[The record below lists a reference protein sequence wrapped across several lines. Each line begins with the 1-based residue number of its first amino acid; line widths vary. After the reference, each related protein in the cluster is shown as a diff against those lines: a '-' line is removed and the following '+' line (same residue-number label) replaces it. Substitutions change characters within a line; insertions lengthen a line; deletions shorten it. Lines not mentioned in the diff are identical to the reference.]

1 MSFGPYLYRGTT
13 TGWPG
18 NPVLR
23 EQKITCTSTDPLV
36 ATLFA
41 IECRNHGRAIVA
53 VARQDKFVGLVAPEN
68 HFVVFE
74 SAVNLYIPPLQ
85 FAMKA
90 EIILEVDTALAIL
103 SEIDFKN
110 LPVRMDKETLRD
122 AIMHTYNAGQRLNE
136 EQRDWFNSRMIGVKS

>member
-1 MSFGPYLYRGTT
+1 MRSNVAI
-13 TGWPG
+13 TGVQSLRWPDKISSWDWS
-18 NPVLR
+18 L
-23 EQKITCTSTDPLV
+23 QKTILSC
-36 ATLFA
+36 
-41 IECRNHGRAIVA
+41 
-53 VARQDKFVGLVAPEN
+53 
-68 HFVVFE
+68 FE

-122 AIMHTYNAGQRLNE
+122 AIMHTYDAGQRLNE